1 MTEEQKRLESVLL
14 RLVEELYRK
23 GTAEQV
29 SLISHELIELWEVT
43 RKDGVSKT
51 NNENDRTEGNGLSD
65 TATDGSLQGSKA
77 DLCNKDRSVKAKL
90 KDYF

>member
-14 RLVEELYRK
+14 RLVEELYRR
-23 GTAEQV
+23 GIVEQV

-51 NNENDRTEGNGLSD
+51 NNE
-65 TATDGSLQGSKA
+65 
-77 DLCNKDRSVKAKL
+77 AK
-90 KDYF
+90 

>member
-23 GTAEQV
+23 GTTEQV

-43 RKDGVSKT
+43 RKDGVSKA
-51 NNENDRTEGNGLSD
+51 NNENV
-65 TATDGSLQGSKA
+65 KV
-77 DLCNKDRSVKAKL
+77 RSYEKRRGDKPA
-90 KDYF
+90 

>member
-43 RKDGVSKT
+43 RKDGI
-51 NNENDRTEGNGLSD
+51 
-65 TATDGSLQGSKA
+65 SKA
-77 DLCNKDRSVKAKL
+77 NYENVRT
-90 KDYF
+90 

>member
-1 MTEEQKRLESVLL
+1 VTEEQKRLESILL

-51 NNENDRTEGNGLSD
+51 DYENVR
-65 TATDGSLQGSKA
+65 A
-77 DLCNKDRSVKAKL
+77 
-90 KDYF
+90 

>member
-23 GTAEQV
+23 GTTEQV

-43 RKDGVSKT
+43 RKDGVSKA
-51 NNENDRTEGNGLSD
+51 NNENV
-65 TATDGSLQGSKA
+65 KV
-77 DLCNKDRSVKAKL
+77 RSYEKRRGGKPA
-90 KDYF
+90 

>member
-1 MTEEQKRLESVLL
+1 VTEEQKRLESVLL

-29 SLISHELIELWEVT
+29 SLISHELIELWEVA

-51 NNENDRTEGNGLSD
+51 NNE
-65 TATDGSLQGSKA
+65 K
-77 DLCNKDRSVKAKL
+77 
-90 KDYF
+90 

>member
-1 MTEEQKRLESVLL
+1 MTEEQKRLESILL
-14 RLVEELYRK
+14 RLVEVLYIK

-51 NNENDRTEGNGLSD
+51 NNENDGAEDNGLSD
-65 TATDGSLQGSKA
+65 TATYGSLQRYKTKFR
-77 DLCNKDRSVKAKL
+77 N
-90 KDYF
+90 

>member
-51 NNENDRTEGNGLSD
+51 NNENDGTEGNGLSD
-65 TATDGSLQGSKA
+65 TATDGSLQRSEA
-77 DLCNKDRSVKAKL
+77 NICNKGGPIKAKL
-90 KDYF
+90 KDYI

>member
-1 MTEEQKRLESVLL
+1 MTKEQKRLESVLL

-23 GTAEQV
+23 GTVEQV

-51 NNENDRTEGNGLSD
+51 NNENVRT
-65 TATDGSLQGSKA
+65 
-77 DLCNKDRSVKAKL
+77 
-90 KDYF
+90 

>member
-14 RLVEELYRK
+14 RLVEELYIK

-43 RKDGVSKT
+43 RKDGVSKA
-51 NNENDRTEGNGLSD
+51 NNENVKG
-65 TATDGSLQGSKA
+65 
-77 DLCNKDRSVKAKL
+77 RSYEKRRGDKSA
-90 KDYF
+90 

>member
-14 RLVEELYRK
+14 RLVEELYRR
-23 GTAEQV
+23 GTVEQV

-51 NNENDRTEGNGLSD
+51 NNENVRAEDNGISY
-65 TATDGSLQGSKA
+65 TVADGS
-77 DLCNKDRSVKAKL
+77 V
-90 KDYF
+90 

>member
-23 GTAEQV
+23 GTVEQV

-43 RKDGVSKT
+43 RKDGVSKADH
-51 NNENDRTEGNGLSD
+51 ENVR
-65 TATDGSLQGSKA
+65 A
-77 DLCNKDRSVKAKL
+77 
-90 KDYF
+90 